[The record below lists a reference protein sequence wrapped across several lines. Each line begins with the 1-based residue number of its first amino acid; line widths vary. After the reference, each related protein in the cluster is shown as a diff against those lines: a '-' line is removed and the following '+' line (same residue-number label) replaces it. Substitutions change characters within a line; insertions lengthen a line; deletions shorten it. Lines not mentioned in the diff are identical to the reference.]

1 MIKKLGVNSMDKQ
14 SVLSSV
20 ENIYQD
26 SAVRDRS
33 FYPDFRRQWDA
44 AFKRVLESDVSYM
57 PDNADAVYTVLH
69 SFGGL
74 ELTLN
79 FDQLKIADW
88 YQREVSRRS
97 KQIFAPKR
105 IKRSR
110 SGTLSFHDSICTYD
124 KDAPEPALDEG
135 IRNIVACA
143 LPGLPPELRVVYGN
157 KWVDGKFNP
166 FLQSSL
172 SLFLINTD
180 YVPAFLCSPAEVV
193 LYLFLMDYC
202 IIKED
207 HGKVKDA
214 ELQKL
219 LHIFRP
225 SPMLRIKGII

>member
-1 MIKKLGVNSMDKQ
+1 MDKQ
-14 SVLSSV
+14 SILSSV
-20 ENIYQD
+20 EGIYQD
-26 SAVRDRS
+26 SAIRARS

-44 AFKRVLESDVSYM
+44 AFDRVLASDVSYM
-57 PDNADAVYTVLH
+57 PENKAAVYTVVH
-69 SFGGL
+69 SFGGFEFAL
-74 ELTLN
+74 H

-97 KQIFAPKR
+97 KQIFVPKR

-110 SGTLSFHDSICTYD
+110 NGTLSFHDSICTYD

-143 LPGLPPELRVVYGN
+143 LPGLPPELRIVYGN

-166 FLQSSL
+166 LLKSSL

-180 YVPAFLCSPAEVV
+180 YVPAFLGSPVEVV
-193 LYLFLMDYC
+193 LYLFMMDCC

-207 HGKVKDA
+207 HEKVKDD